1 MLPSCPVRAQDTSR
15 NFVKSVTMLDADGT
29 DSLEAVQ
36 YYDGL
41 GRPTVAV
48 ATAGTQGGT
57 ACTMTTYGA
66 AGREKRRYVPVPG
79 SGLQYVSEGNIQAA
93 GYGFYMDSGGFTE
106 SHYDALDRVTAV
118 DIAGDAWRQAG
129 RRDGTAYLANTLAD
143 GVLHY
148 EAPEDGTFSL
158 TLPENTSFQYY
169 PAGSLVKMVSYDADS
184 TCVTVFANLPGKK
197 VLERTAAG
205 DTYYV
210 YNDRGQLR
218 FVLTPAFE
226 KISRSKAMFAYEYRY
241 DHRGRVIEKILPGDA
256 SGGVTVRYWYD
267 RADRTAYVQD
277 AALGSRYRF
286 FLYDRLGRLCVQG
299 TCSGGNRSD
308 TIFAVTACTG
318 GNGGVC
324 NTGYTAPYAI
334 SDPQL
339 EIVNYYDNYA
349 FTSINSLTNIMPTV
363 SINTDQQRYAVGSL
377 TGQVAYTTGGPA
389 GGTLGTVSVYDQKGR
404 VVRTVRKGL
413 GGRTEDVHTAYSF
426 TDAVDTVRAEVGVG
440 YGYNFTANTVYTYV
454 KGKKTKMTVSV
465 SHSRTAVSRQTE
477 YAYDAI
483 GRLIGKERQLTD
495 RGTSSCSYSYD
506 VHGWPTGID
515 NGTFQERLYYADG
528 LDGGC
533 WNGNVSTVKWRLG
546 GDSFYLGYN
555 LKYDDC
561 NRLRNAVF
569 GTGDNLGGN
578 LFYYNEFTDYD
589 CNGNV
594 TRLKRHGLT
603 DNLHVNFGLVDNLY
617 MTYEGNRLTSVRD
630 SASHFTYANATDFSG
645 VTGQEYPL
653 TYDASGALTSDAGRG
668 MARIDYDLC
677 GNPVRI
683 QFTDGSVTRYIYSA
697 AGEKLRVT
705 HLTAV
710 PNITVPIGT
719 ARELAPSE
727 ILAADSTDYL
737 LGGTLTMKNG
747 RIDKYQFEEGYCQA
761 VRSIFNPS
769 QDGFTFYYYDRD
781 HLGSVRQVI
790 EAEGTDQGT
799 IVQKMNYYPSGLQ
812 FCNNVT
818 DSDVQPRRYNGKELD
833 KMHGLCTYDYGA
845 RQYNPVTARW
855 DRMDPLCEKYYSIG
869 PYTYCG
875 DNPINAI
882 DDKGD
887 SICVLNYG
895 SGSHQH
901 LAMLIQNDEGKWSY
915 YSFNGTKIFSSTS
928 GLLGGAP
935 HNNLGERSFD
945 SPNDFLNSIYNS
957 DGTKEDIKQD
967 KINGYGYTEGYILP
981 TTPEE
986 DGKIKEN
993 FVKAVNEGYNLL
1005 TNQCAN
1011 GVQKALNSV
1020 GIKTTTINNFNH
1032 STSSGAVF
1040 PMSPHD
1046 RVEVNPYLPSLAFKA
1061 IRDNNPRG
1069 IYLKR

>member
-1 MLPSCPVRAQDTSR
+1 MPDR
-15 NFVKSVTMLDADGT
+15 
-29 DSLEAVQ
+29 
-36 YYDGL
+36 
-41 GRPTVAV
+41 TV
-48 ATAGTQGGT
+48 
-57 ACTMTTYGA
+57 
-66 AGREKRRYVPVPG
+66 
-79 SGLQYVSEGNIQAA
+79 
-93 GYGFYMDSGGFTE
+93 
-106 SHYDALDRVTAV
+106 
-118 DIAGDAWRQAG
+118 
-129 RRDGTAYLANTLAD
+129 YLANTLAD

-148 EAPEDGTFSL
+148 EAPEDGTYGL
-158 TLPENTSFQYY
+158 TLPENTSCQYY
-169 PAGSLVKMVSYDADS
+169 PAGSLIKTVSYDADS
-184 TCVTVFANLPGKK
+184 TCITVFTNLLGEK

-210 YNDRGQLR
+210 YNHLGQLR

-226 KISRSKAMFAYEYRY
+226 IISRSKAMFAYEYRY

-256 SGGVTVRYWYD
+256 SDGITIRCWYD

-277 AALGSRYRF
+277 PALGSRYRF

-299 TCSGGNRSD
+299 TCIGGNQSD
-308 TIFAVTACTG
+308 TIFSVTSFTG
-318 GNGGVC
+318 GSQGIC
-324 NTGYTAPYAI
+324 QTGYTAPYTI
-334 SDPQL
+334 NHPQL

-349 FTSINSLTNIMPTV
+349 FTSNSSLTNIMPTV

-389 GGTLGTVSVYDQKGR
+389 GGILGTVSVYDQKGR

-413 GGRTEDVHTAYSF
+413 GGRTEDVTTAYSF

-440 YGYNFTANTVYTYV
+440 YGSAFTANTVYTYQ
-454 KGKKTKMTVSV
+454 KGRKTKMTVSV

-495 RGTSSCSYSYD
+495 KSTSSCSYSYD

-630 SASHFTYANATDFSG
+630 SASHLSYANATDFSG

-653 TYDASGALTSDAGRG
+653 TYDDAGALTSDAGRG
-668 MARIDYDLC
+668 MARIDYDHC

-683 QFTDGSVTRYIYSA
+683 QFTDGNVTRYIYSA

-705 HLTAV
+705 YLTAV
-710 PNITVPIGT
+710 PNITVPIGST
-719 ARELAPSE
+719 RELAPSE

-737 LGGTLTMKNG
+737 LGGTLT
-747 RIDKYQFEEGYCQA
+747 
-761 VRSIFNPS
+761 
-769 QDGFTFYYYDRD
+769 
-781 HLGSVRQVI
+781 
-790 EAEGTDQGT
+790 
-799 IVQKMNYYPSGLQ
+799 
-812 FCNNVT
+812 
-818 DSDVQPRRYNGKELD
+818 
-833 KMHGLCTYDYGA
+833 
-845 RQYNPVTARW
+845 
-855 DRMDPLCEKYYSIG
+855 
-869 PYTYCG
+869 
-875 DNPINAI
+875 
-882 DDKGD
+882 
-887 SICVLNYG
+887 
-895 SGSHQH
+895 
-901 LAMLIQNDEGKWSY
+901 
-915 YSFNGTKIFSSTS
+915 
-928 GLLGGAP
+928 LLLRP
-935 HNNLGERSFD
+935 
-945 SPNDFLNSIYNS
+945 
-957 DGTKEDIKQD
+957 
-967 KINGYGYTEGYILP
+967 
-981 TTPEE
+981 
-986 DGKIKEN
+986 
-993 FVKAVNEGYNLL
+993 
-1005 TNQCAN
+1005 
-1011 GVQKALNSV
+1011 
-1020 GIKTTTINNFNH
+1020 
-1032 STSSGAVF
+1032 
-1040 PMSPHD
+1040 
-1046 RVEVNPYLPSLAFKA
+1046 
-1061 IRDNNPRG
+1061 
-1069 IYLKR
+1069 

>member
-1 MLPSCPVRAQDTSR
+1 
-15 NFVKSVTMLDADGT
+15 
-29 DSLEAVQ
+29 
-36 YYDGL
+36 
-41 GRPTVAV
+41 
-48 ATAGTQGGT
+48 
-57 ACTMTTYGA
+57 
-66 AGREKRRYVPVPG
+66 
-79 SGLQYVSEGNIQAA
+79 
-93 GYGFYMDSGGFTE
+93 
-106 SHYDALDRVTAV
+106 
-118 DIAGDAWRQAG
+118 
-129 RRDGTAYLANTLAD
+129 
-143 GVLHY
+143 
-148 EAPEDGTFSL
+148 
-158 TLPENTSFQYY
+158 
-169 PAGSLVKMVSYDADS
+169 
-184 TCVTVFANLPGKK
+184 
-197 VLERTAAG
+197 
-205 DTYYV
+205 
-210 YNDRGQLR
+210 
-218 FVLTPAFE
+218 
-226 KISRSKAMFAYEYRY
+226 MFAYEYRY

-256 SGGVTVRYWYD
+256 SDGITIRCWYD

-277 AALGSRYRF
+277 PALGSRYRF

-299 TCSGGNRSD
+299 TCIGGNQSD
-308 TIFAVTACTG
+308 TVLAVTACTG
-318 GNGGVC
+318 GSQGIC
-324 NTGYTAPYAI
+324 QTGYTAPYTI
-334 SDPQL
+334 NHPQL

-349 FTSINSLTNIMPTV
+349 FTSNSSLTNIMPTV
-363 SINTDQQRYAVGSL
+363 SINTSQIQYARGSL
-377 TGQVAYTTGGPA
+377 TGQVAYTTVGA
-389 GGTLGTVSVYDQKGR
+389 AVGTVSVYDQKGR
-404 VVRTVRKGL
+404 VVRSVRRGL
-413 GGRTEDVHTAYSF
+413 GGRTEDVTTAYSF

-440 YGYNFTANTVYTYV
+440 YGSAFTANTVYTYQ
-454 KGKKTKMTVSV
+454 KGRKTKMTVSV

-495 RGTSSCSYSYD
+495 KSTSSCSYSYD

-533 WNGNVSTVKWRLG
+533 WNGNISTVKWRLG

-617 MTYEGNRLTSVRD
+617 MTYVGNRLTSVRD

-668 MARIDYDLC
+668 MARIDYDQG

-719 ARELAPSE
+719 VRELAPSE
-727 ILAADSTDYL
+727 ILSADSTDYL
-737 LGGTLTMKNG
+737 LGGTLTLRNG

-761 VRSIFNPS
+761 VRSTFNPS

-799 IVQKMNYYPSGLQ
+799 IVQRMNYYPSGLQ

-833 KMHGLCTYDYGA
+833 KMHGLNTYDYGA

-855 DRMDPLCEKYYSIG
+855 DRMDPLCEKYYGVS
-869 PYTYCG
+869 PYAYCHG
-875 DNPINAI
+875 DPVNRFDPDGCKDAVFVKGKDKPISE
-882 DDKGD
+882 DKSTRTPLFNRD
-887 SICVLNYG
+887 G
-895 SGSHQH
+895 SPNKGAYNCHTF
-901 LAMLIQNDEGKWSY
+901 AWSY
-915 YSFNGTKIFSSTS
+915 PNGDPTDVVDPSHPRWDNNPENNMSDYI
-928 GLLGGAP
+928 LL
-935 HNNLGERSFD
+935 NNNE
-945 SPNDFLNSIYNS
+945 PNEVDDRVVYYIDNNS
-957 DGTKEDIKQD
+957 DGLYQKGEHIVHSAIVWKVDKE
-967 KINGYGYTEGYILP
+967 GYTTEVISKMGQDGISRNHPRAPGFYETHNGQKTNRAYFRETKKWLLQSNRRSLSLP
-981 TTPEE
+981 KYHHVEKP
-986 DGKIKEN
+986 D
-993 FVKAVNEGYNLL
+993 
-1005 TNQCAN
+1005 
-1011 GVQKALNSV
+1011 ALYV
-1020 GIKTTTINNFNH
+1020 APIIH
-1032 STSSGAVF
+1032 
-1040 PMSPHD
+1040 H
-1046 RVEVNPYLPSLAFKA
+1046 
-1061 IRDNNPRG
+1061 
-1069 IYLKR
+1069 